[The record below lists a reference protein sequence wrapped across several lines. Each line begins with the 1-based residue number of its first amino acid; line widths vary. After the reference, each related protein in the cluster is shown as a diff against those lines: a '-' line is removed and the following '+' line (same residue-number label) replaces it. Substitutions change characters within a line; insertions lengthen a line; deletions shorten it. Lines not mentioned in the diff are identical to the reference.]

1 VLAKSAVTKDV
12 GAGEQVAGIPAGDAA
27 EWREA
32 SVVLRRLPELRKMV
46 AALDARLAALEA
58 SLGRQK

>member
-1 VLAKSAVTKDV
+1 
-12 GAGEQVAGIPAGDAA
+12 VAGIPAGDAA

-32 SVVLRRLPELRKMV
+32 SVVLRRLPELRRTI

-58 SLGRQK
+58 QFSGRK